1 MIKNFEFETQP
12 LSDYEINKLLPLFIL
27 GLKTK
32 IGKASSV
39 TNSQIVTALKKQGYK
54 IDSARV
60 RKIINHIRVKGLVH
74 GLIAT
79 NDGYYIA
86 TTEKELAE
94 YEESL
99 KGREDAIRAVRL
111 SLSSQRKQMFPEVQ
125 RQMSMS
131 FQP

>member
-12 LSDYEINKLLPLFIL
+12 LTDYEVNKLLPIMIQ
-27 GLKTK
+27 GLSTKT
-32 IGKASSV
+32 GKHLSV
-39 TNSQIVTALKKQGYK
+39 TNTHIVNSLKKLGYK

-60 RKIINHIRVKGLVH
+60 RKIINHIRVKGLVK

-79 NDGYYIA
+79 SDGYYIA

-111 SLSSQRKQMFPEVQ
+111 SLSSQRKQLFPEVKQ
-125 RQMSMS
+125 QMSMS